1 MIEAGGK
8 RHLINSEICLKIMQ
22 EVNGWRWHGL
32 ELQASTHCS
41 RHQYFCFVNILLNP
55 YKLKY

>member
-1 MIEAGGK
+1 MIEVVGK
-8 RHLINSEICLKIMQ
+8 RHLIDSEICLKIMQ
-22 EVNGWRWHGL
+22 EVSGWRWHGL
-32 ELQASTHCS
+32 ELQVSTHCS